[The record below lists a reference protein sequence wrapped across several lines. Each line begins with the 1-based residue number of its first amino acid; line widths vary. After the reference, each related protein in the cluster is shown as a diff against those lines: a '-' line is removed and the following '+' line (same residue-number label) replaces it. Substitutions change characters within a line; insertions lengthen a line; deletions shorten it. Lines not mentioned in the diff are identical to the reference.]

1 MNNFFTA
8 NISEA
13 DPIISEAI
21 DDEVGRQTNG
31 LELIASENFVSEAVL
46 QAMGTVFTNKY
57 AEGYPGKRY
66 YGGCEF
72 ADVVEQTAIDRSKE
86 IFGSEHANVQPHSGA
101 QANMAVLM
109 TALEHG
115 DQILGMNLSHGGH
128 LTHGHPL
135 NFSGINYK
143 VADYGVSR
151 ETEQIDYD
159 ELQKSAEEHRPK
171 LLICGASAY
180 PRTINFQRIG
190 EIARSIG
197 AKVMADIAHIAGLV
211 AVGLHPSPVPHC
223 EFVTTTTHKTLRG
236 PRGGLI
242 LCREEFAK
250 DVDRSVFPGVQGGPL
265 VHIIAA
271 KAVSFREAL
280 QDDFKNYQQQII
292 DNAKALGDTLTG
304 SGLRLVSGGTDNHLL
319 LVDVFMDGKG
329 ITGKVAEKA
338 LEAVNIT
345 VNKNTIPFDTNKPF
359 VASGIRL
366 GTPALTTRGM
376 KEAEMKKIGRM
387 IASIIHEPESE
398 EVKARVRREVA
409 EMTARFPMYQGR
421 LKEKQIEANASV
433 PPAVAGG

>member
-8 NISEA
+8 NLSDA
-13 DPIISEAI
+13 DPVISQAI
-21 DDEVGRQTNG
+21 NDEVRRQTNG

-57 AEGYPGKRY
+57 AEGYPQKRY

-72 ADVVEQTAIDRSKE
+72 ADVVEQTAIDRAKE
-86 IFGSEHANVQPHSGA
+86 IFGAEHANVQPHSGA

-109 TALEHG
+109 ASLDHG

-143 VADYGVSR
+143 VANYGVNR

-159 ELQKSAEEHRPK
+159 ELQRIAEEHRPK

-180 PRTINFQRIG
+180 PRTIDFSRIG
-190 EIARSIG
+190 EIARGVG
-197 AKVMADIAHIAGLV
+197 ARVMADIAHIAGLV

-223 EFVTTTTHKTLRG
+223 EYVTTTTHKTLRG

-242 LCREEFAK
+242 LCREEFAA
-250 DVDRSVFPGVQGGPL
+250 DVNKRVFPGVQGGPL
-265 VHIIAA
+265 VHVIAA
-271 KAVSFREAL
+271 KAVSFGEAL
-280 QDDFKNYQQQII
+280 KDDFKAYQQQII
-292 DNAKALGDTLTG
+292 DNAKVLADKLSGA
-304 SGLRLVSGGTDNHLL
+304 GLRLVSGGTDNHLL

-329 ITGKVAEKA
+329 ITGKIAEKA
-338 LEAVNIT
+338 LDDVHIT

-359 VASGIRL
+359 VASGIRI

-376 KEAEMKKIGRM
+376 KEAEMRSIGEM
-387 IASIIHEPESE
+387 IAAIIHEPESE
-398 EVKARVRREVA
+398 DVKTRVKQQVA
-409 EMTARFPMYQGR
+409 EITSRFPMYQLPSEQKR
-421 LKEKQIEANASV
+421 SV
-433 PPAVAGG
+433 

>member
-1 MNNFFTA
+1 
-8 NISEA
+8 
-13 DPIISEAI
+13 
-21 DDEVGRQTNG
+21 
-31 LELIASENFVSEAVL
+31 
-46 QAMGTVFTNKY
+46 MGTVFTNKY

-72 ADVVEQTAIDRSKE
+72 ADVVENLAIDRAKQM
-86 IFGSEHANVQPHSGA
+86 FGAEHANVQPHSGA

-109 TALEHG
+109 TALDHG

-143 VADYGVSR
+143 VADYGVKKD
-151 ETEQIDYD
+151 TEQIDYD
-159 ELQKSAEEHRPK
+159 ELQRLAEEHKPK

-180 PRTINFQRIG
+180 PRTINFERIG
-190 EIARSIG
+190 EIARSVG

-211 AVGLHPSPVPHC
+211 VTGLHPSPIPHC

-250 DVDRSVFPGVQGGPL
+250 DLDRSVFPGVQGGPL

-271 KAVSFREAL
+271 KAVAFGEAL
-280 QDDFKNYQQQII
+280 RDDFKAYQQQLGK
-292 DNAKALGDTLTG
+292 NAAVLAETLAAA
-304 SGLRLVSGGTDNHLL
+304 GLRIVSGGTDNHLL

-338 LEAVNIT
+338 LDDVHIT
-345 VNKNTIPFDTNKPF
+345 VNKNTIPFDTQKPF

-376 KEAEMKKIGRM
+376 KEAEMRQIGGM
-387 IASIIHEPESE
+387 IASIVLEPESE
-398 EVKARVRREVA
+398 EVKKRVKSEVA
-409 EMTARFPMYQGR
+409 EITQKFPMYPGR
-421 LKEKQIEANASV
+421 LKRGREDMLAAS
-433 PPAVAGG
+433 

>member
-1 MNNFFTA
+1 MNDFFTA
-8 NISEA
+8 NIAEA
-13 DPIISEAI
+13 DPIISNAI
-21 DDEVGRQTNG
+21 DDEVRRQTDG

-57 AEGYPGKRY
+57 AEGYPSKRY

-72 ADVVEQTAIDRSKE
+72 ADVVENIAMMRAKQL
-86 IFGSEHANVQPHSGA
+86 FGAEHANVQPHAGA

-109 TALEHG
+109 TALDHG

-159 ELQKSAEEHRPK
+159 ELQRKAEETRPK

-180 PRTINFQRIG
+180 PRTINFGRIG
-190 EIARSIG
+190 EIARGVG

-242 LCREEFAK
+242 LCREEFAA
-250 DVDRSVFPGVQGGPL
+250 DVNRSVFPGVQGGPL

-271 KAVSFREAL
+271 KAVAFGEAL
-280 QDDFKNYQQQII
+280 RDDFKVYQQQII
-292 DNAKALGDTLTG
+292 DNARVLADTL
-304 SGLRLVSGGTDNHLL
+304 SDAGLRLVSGGTDNHLVL
-319 LVDVFMDGKG
+319 IDVFMDGKG
-329 ITGKVAEKA
+329 ITGKAAEKA
-338 LEAVNIT
+338 LDDVQIT
-345 VNKNTIPFDTNKPF
+345 VNKNTIPFDMNKPF

-376 KEAEMKKIGRM
+376 KEGDMRAIGGM
-387 IASIIHEPESE
+387 IASIIHDPESE
-398 EVKARVRREVA
+398 EIKAKVKRDVA
-409 EMTARFPMYQGR
+409 ELTAKFPMYPGR
-421 LKEKQIEANASV
+421 LKERRGD
-433 PPAVAGG
+433 AVSMS

>member
-1 MNNFFTA
+1 MNINEFFTSGVSDVDPL
-8 NISEA
+8 IS
-13 DPIISEAI
+13 SSI
-21 DDEVGRQTNG
+21 DNEVRRQTNG

-46 QAMGTVFTNKY
+46 QTMGTVFTNKY

-72 ADVVEQTAIDRSKE
+72 ADVVEQTAIDRAKQM
-86 IFGSEHANVQPHSGA
+86 FGAEHANVQPHSGA

-109 TALEHG
+109 TALQHG

-135 NFSGINYK
+135 NFSGINYQ

-159 ELQKSAEEHRPK
+159 ELQKLAEQHRPK

-180 PRTINFQRIG
+180 PRIIDFKRIG
-190 EIARSIG
+190 EIARSVG

-211 AVGLHPSPVPHC
+211 VTDIHPTPIPHC

-250 DVDRSVFPGVQGGPL
+250 DLDRSVFPGVQGGPL

-271 KAVSFREAL
+271 KAVAFGEAL
-280 QDDFKNYQQQII
+280 RDDFKAYQLQIVR
-292 DNAKALGDTLTG
+292 NAQSLADTLSN

-319 LVDVFMDGKG
+319 LVDVFLDGKG
-329 ITGKVAEKA
+329 ITGKDAERA
-338 LEAVNIT
+338 LGEVEIT

-376 KEAEMKKIGRM
+376 KEPEMRSIGEM
-387 IASIIHEPESE
+387 IAAVIREPESDA
-398 EVKARVRREVA
+398 VKSKVRGEVA
-409 EMTARFPMYQGR
+409 ELTSKFPMYPLR
-421 LKEKQIEANASV
+421 YKEKSGEAAPAS
-433 PPAVAGG
+433 

>member
-1 MNNFFTA
+1 MDMNNFFTA

-13 DPIISEAI
+13 DPIISNAI

-72 ADVVEQTAIDRSKE
+72 ADVVEQAAIDRAKQ
-86 IFGSEHANVQPHSGA
+86 IFGAEHANVQPHSGA
-101 QANMAVLM
+101 QANMAVLL
-109 TALEHG
+109 TALDHG

-143 VADYGVSR
+143 VADYGVNK

-159 ELQKSAEEHRPK
+159 ELQRKAEESRPK

-180 PRTINFQRIG
+180 PRTIDFERIG
-190 EIARSIG
+190 EIARSVG
-197 AKVMADIAHIAGLV
+197 AKVLADIAHIAGLV
-211 AVGLHPSPVPHC
+211 ATGLHPSPVPHC

-250 DVDRSVFPGVQGGPL
+250 DLDRSVFPGVQGGPL

-271 KAVSFREAL
+271 KAVSFGEAL
-280 QDDFKNYQQQII
+280 RNDFKAYQQQII
-292 DNAKALGDTLTG
+292 DNAKALAETL
-304 SGLRLVSGGTDNHLL
+304 SAAGLRLVSGGTDNHLL
-319 LVDVFMDGKG
+319 LVDVYMDGKG
-329 ITGKVAEKA
+329 ITGKAAEKA
-338 LEAVNIT
+338 LEEVQIT
-345 VNKNTIPFDTNKPF
+345 VNKNTIPFDTQKPF
-359 VASGIRL
+359 TASGIRL

-376 KEAEMKKIGRM
+376 KVPEMKQIGEM
-387 IASIIHEPESE
+387 IASIIREPGSE
-398 EVKARVRREVA
+398 EVKRKVREEVA
-409 EMTARFPMYQGR
+409 AITGRFPMYPNRSKQGR
-421 LKEKQIEANASV
+421 EGGI
-433 PPAVAGG
+433 AVG

>member
-1 MNNFFTA
+1 MSEFFTA
-8 NISEA
+8 NISSV
-13 DPIISEAI
+13 DPTVSEAI
-21 DDEVGRQTNG
+21 DDEVRRQTNG

-57 AEGYPGKRY
+57 AEGYPAKRY

-72 ADVVEQTAIDRSKE
+72 ADVVENLAIDRAKE
-86 IFGSEHANVQPHSGA
+86 IFGAEHANVQPHSGA

-109 TALEHG
+109 TALDHG

-143 VADYGVSR
+143 VADYGVNKD
-151 ETEQIDYD
+151 TEQIDYD
-159 ELQKSAEEHRPK
+159 ELQKLAEEHKPK

-180 PRTINFQRIG
+180 PRTIDFARIG
-190 EIARSIG
+190 EIARSVG

-211 AVGLHPSPVPHC
+211 ATGLHPSPVPHC

-242 LCREEFAK
+242 MCREEFAA
-250 DVDRSVFPGVQGGPL
+250 DVNRSVFPGVQGGPL

-271 KAVSFREAL
+271 KAVSFGEAL
-280 QDDFKNYQQQII
+280 REDFKSYQQQII
-292 DNAKALGDTLTG
+292 DNAKVLAETL
-304 SGLRLVSGGTDNHLL
+304 SNAGLRLVSGGTDNHLL

-338 LEAVNIT
+338 LDEVHIT

-376 KEAEMKKIGRM
+376 KETEMKLIGEM

-398 EVKARVRREVA
+398 EVKVRVMRDVA
-409 EMTARFPMYQGR
+409 EITAKFPMYLNR
-421 LKEKQIEANASV
+421 LKATKNEAISAI
-433 PPAVAGG
+433 